1 MNVGGAAVL
10 GVGATFAGYRIEGV
24 LGQGG
29 MGTVYLARHPRLP
42 RRVALKLLNREVST
56 DTELTR
62 RFELEA
68 DVVARLEHPGI
79 VGVFDRGTDDGHL
92 WIAMQYIR
100 GTDAASWDARA
111 HPPATV
117 VRLLGETAA
126 ALDYA
131 HSRGVLHRD
140 VKPANILIADAESLR
155 ESHSVLTDFGIA
167 RLTDANTR
175 LTATGAF
182 TATLAYGS
190 PEQLSG
196 AVVDHRSDQYSLA
209 CTLFAVL
216 AGRPPYASTNPG
228 QVVMGHISQ
237 PPPRLTASRPDLP
250 ATVDPL
256 VARAMAKQREDRFR
270 DCGQFVTAVRDALE
284 GRHIAAPPATPVTP
298 VPVARPVAARTP
310 PEVRVGHASRP
321 QPFPAPQ
328 RVVTDPRPPVAD
340 RPPVTDPRP
349 PDARSWPRPP
359 APGPRPSR
367 GTAVTAG
374 VATLLVAVI
383 PVFVFCVGL
392 VETARMIVD
401 ADPAGR
407 AELGYSVLALLFI
420 GVVSLLWVSGG
431 LLLLTGRR
439 SGRVLTLVS
448 SVIGVLTAIGAT
460 VAAVATSEPAVLAL
474 TGPLLL
480 LSALAFG
487 CAAAPATG
495 RWLSYRTSVRA
506 GGPRY

>member
-1 MNVGGAAVL
+1 ML

-42 RRVALKLLNREVST
+42 RNVALKLLNREVGS

-111 HPPATV
+111 HPPETA

-167 RLTDANTR
+167 RLTDANTK

-196 AVVDHRSDQYSLA
+196 AVVDHRCDQYSLA

-237 PPPRLTASRPDLP
+237 PPPRLTATRPDLP
-250 ATVDPL
+250 TAVDAL
-256 VARAMAKQREDRFR
+256 VARAMAKQRDERF
-270 DCGQFVTAVRDALE
+270 DSCGEFITAVRDALH
-284 GRHIAAPPATPVTP
+284 GRHTAAPPATPAMP
-298 VPVARPVAARTP
+298 VPVARPVPVPTP
-310 PEVRVGHASRP
+310 PEFRADPVSRP
-321 QPFPAPQ
+321 QPLPAPP

-340 RPPVTDPRP
+340 LWAA
-349 PDARSWPRPP
+349 DARPWPQAP
-359 APGPRPSR
+359 APGPGR
-367 GTAVTAG
+367 GTALTAG
-374 VATLLVAVI
+374 LATLLVAVF
-383 PVFVFCVGL
+383 PVFIFCVGL
-392 VETARMIVD
+392 VETVRMLV
-401 ADPAGR
+401 AGDPAGR
-407 AELGYSVLALLFI
+407 ADLVYSVLALGFI

-448 SVIGVLTAIGAT
+448 SVIGVLSAIAGA
-460 VAAVATSEPAVLAL
+460 VAAVATHELAVLAL

-480 LSALAFG
+480 LSAVAFV
-487 CAAAPATG
+487 CVASRATG

>member
-1 MNVGGAAVL
+1 ML

-42 RRVALKLLNREVST
+42 RNVALKLLNRDVGT

-111 HPPATV
+111 HPPDTA

-167 RLTDANTR
+167 RLTDANTK

-196 AVVDHRSDQYSLA
+196 AVLDHRSDQYSLA

-237 PPPRLTASRPDLP
+237 PPPRLTVTRPDLP
-250 ATVDPL
+250 GSVDAL
-256 VARAMAKQREDRFR
+256 VARAMAKQRDERFGS
-270 DCGQFVTAVRDALE
+270 CGAFITAVRDAVQ
-284 GRHIAAPPATPVTP
+284 GRHIAAPLATPATPA
-298 VPVARPVAARTP
+298 PVARPVLAPTP
-310 PEVRVGHASRP
+310 PEFRAGRVSRP
-321 QPFPAPQ
+321 PLPAPH
-328 RVVTDPRPPVAD
+328 RVVTDQRPPVAD
-340 RPPVTDPRP
+340 RLAA
-349 PDARSWPRPP
+349 DARPWPQ
-359 APGPRPSR
+359 APGPRPGR
-367 GTAVTAG
+367 GTALTAG
-374 VATLLVAVI
+374 VVTLLVALF
-383 PVFVFCVGL
+383 PVFIFCVGL
-392 VETARMIVD
+392 VETVRMLV
-401 ADPAGR
+401 AGDPAGR
-407 AELGYSVLALLFI
+407 ADLGYSVLALVFI
-420 GVVSLLWVSGG
+420 GIVSLLWVSGG
-431 LLLLTGRR
+431 LLLLVGRR

-448 SVIGVLTAIGAT
+448 SVIGVLSAITGA
-460 VAAVATSEPAVLAL
+460 VAAVATHELAVLAL

-480 LSALAFG
+480 LSAVAFV
-487 CAAAPATG
+487 CVASRATG

>member
-1 MNVGGAAVL
+1 ML

-42 RRVALKLLNREVST
+42 RSVALKLLNRGVST
-56 DTELTR
+56 DPELTR

-68 DVVARLEHPGI
+68 DVAARLEHPGI

-100 GTDAASWDARA
+100 GTDAATWDARA
-111 HPPATV
+111 YPPATA

-167 RLTDANTR
+167 RLTDANTK

-216 AGRPPYASTNPG
+216 SGRPPFAGTNPG

-237 PPPRLTASRPDLP
+237 PPPRLTATRPDLP
-250 ATVDPL
+250 ATVDAL
-256 VARAMAKQREDRFR
+256 VTRAMAKQPDERFR
-270 DCGQFVTAVRDALE
+270 SCGEFTTAVRDALE
-284 GRHIAAPPATPVTP
+284 GRHISAPPAP
-298 VPVARPVAARTP
+298 VPVAQPVLAPAP
-310 PEVRVGHASRP
+310 PEFRAGHISRP
-321 QPFPAPQ
+321 QPRPVQQ
-328 RVVTDPRPPVAD
+328 RPVTDP

-349 PDARSWPRPP
+349 PGARPWPQAAGPK
-359 APGPRPSR
+359 PGR

-374 VATLLVAVI
+374 LATLFVAVF
-383 PVFVFCVGL
+383 PVFIFCVGL
-392 VETARMIVD
+392 VETARTITQG
-401 ADPAGR
+401 APAGR
-407 AELGYSVLALLFI
+407 ADLVYSVLALLFI
-420 GVVSLLWVSGG
+420 GVVSLLWAGAG
-431 LLLLTGRR
+431 LLLLAARR

-448 SVIGVLTAIGAT
+448 SVIGVLSAIAGT
-460 VAAVATSEPAVLAL
+460 VAAVATRELAVLAL
-474 TGPLLL
+474 TGPLLV
-480 LSALAFG
+480 LSAVAFG
-487 CAAAPATG
+487 CAASRATG

>member
-1 MNVGGAAVL
+1 ML
-10 GVGATFAGYRIEGV
+10 GVGTTFAGYRIEGV

-42 RRVALKLLNREVST
+42 RSVALKLLNREVST

-100 GTDAASWDARA
+100 GSDAATWDARA
-111 HPPATV
+111 HPPATAI
-117 VRLLGETAA
+117 RLLGETAA

-155 ESHSVLTDFGIA
+155 ESHAVLTDFGIA
-167 RLTDANTR
+167 RLTDANTK

-196 AVVDHRSDQYSLA
+196 AAVDHRSDQYSLA

-216 AGRPPYASTNPG
+216 SGRPPFAATNPG

-237 PPPRLTASRPDLP
+237 PPPRLTATRPDLP
-250 ATVDPL
+250 TSVDAL
-256 VARAMAKQREDRFR
+256 VARAMAKQRDERFR
-270 DCGQFVTAVRDALE
+270 SCGEFTTAVRDALG
-284 GRHIAAPPATPVTP
+284 GRHIAAPPATS
-298 VPVARPVAARTP
+298 VPAAPPALAPAP
-310 PEVRVGHASRP
+310 PEFRASHISRP
-321 QPFPAPQ
+321 QPRPVRQ
-328 RVVTDPRPPVAD
+328 RVVTDPRPPV
-340 RPPVTDPRP
+340 TGPRQP
-349 PDARSWPRPP
+349 GARSWPQPQAAGP
-359 APGPRPSR
+359 KPGR

-374 VATLLVAVI
+374 LATLLVAVF

-392 VETARMIVD
+392 VETARTVTQG
-401 ADPAGR
+401 APAGR
-407 AELGYSVLALLFI
+407 ADLVYSVLALVFI
-420 GVVSLLWVSGG
+420 GVVSLLWVGAG

-448 SVIGVLTAIGAT
+448 SVIGVLSAIAGT
-460 VAAVATSEPAVLAL
+460 VAAVAAREPAVLAL
-474 TGPLLL
+474 TGPLLV
-480 LSALAFG
+480 LSAVAFG
-487 CAAAPATG
+487 CVVSRATG
-495 RWLSYRTSVRA
+495 RWVSYRTSVRA

>member
-42 RRVALKLLNREVST
+42 RSVALKLLNREVST

-79 VGVFDRGTDDGHL
+79 VGVFDRGTDEGHL

-111 HPPATV
+111 HPPATTI
-117 VRLLGETAA
+117 RLLGETAA

-167 RLTDANTR
+167 RLTDANTK

-196 AVVDHRSDQYSLA
+196 MVVDHRSDQYSLA

-237 PPPRLTASRPDLP
+237 PPPRLTEARPDLP
-250 ATVDPL
+250 TTVDPL
-256 VARAMAKQREDRFR
+256 VARAMAKQREDRFQ
-270 DCGQFVTAVRDALE
+270 DCGRFITAVRDALE
-284 GRHIAAPPATPVTP
+284 GRHIAAPPTTPVTS
-298 VPVARPVAARTP
+298 VSVARPAAPHPRAD
-310 PEVRVGHASRP
+310 VRVGHPSRP
-321 QPFPAPQ
+321 QPFPAHQ
-328 RVVTDPRPPVAD
+328 RVVTDPGPPIADLRPPG
-340 RPPVTDPRP
+340 
-349 PDARSWPRPP
+349 ARSWPQPP
-359 APGPRPSR
+359 AAGPRPSR

-374 VATLLVAVI
+374 MATLLVAVF

-392 VETARMIVD
+392 VETARMIVA

-439 SGRVLTLVS
+439 SGRALTLVS
-448 SVIGVLTAIGAT
+448 SVIGALAAITGS
-460 VAAVATSEPAVLAL
+460 VAAVATSEPAALAL
-474 TGPLLL
+474 TGPLLM

-495 RWLSYRTSVRA
+495 RWLSYRISVRA

>member
-1 MNVGGAAVL
+1 MGAEGAAVL

-42 RRVALKLLNREVST
+42 RSVALKLLNREVST

-100 GTDAASWDARA
+100 GTDAAAWNARA
-111 HPPATV
+111 HPPATA

-155 ESHSVLTDFGIA
+155 ESHAVLTDFGIA
-167 RLTDANTR
+167 RLTDSNTK

-196 AVVDHRSDQYSLA
+196 AMVDHRSDQYSLA

-216 AGRPPYASTNPG
+216 AGRPPFAATNPG

-237 PPPRLTASRPDLP
+237 PPPRLTATRPDLP
-250 ATVDPL
+250 AALDPL
-256 VARAMAKQREDRFR
+256 VARAMAKQRADRFR
-270 DCGQFVTAVRDALE
+270 DCGQFITAVRHALE
-284 GRHIAAPPATPVTP
+284 GRHIAAPPVTPATPA
-298 VPVARPVAARTP
+298 PVAHPVLTHNP
-310 PEVRVGHASRP
+310 PEVRAGHASRP
-321 QPFPAPQ
+321 RPFPAQ
-328 RVVTDPRPPVAD
+328 HRVGTDPRPPVAD
-340 RPPVTDPRP
+340 PRP
-349 PDARSWPRPP
+349 TGARPWPQPQ
-359 APGPRPSR
+359 AAGPRTSR
-367 GTAVTAG
+367 TTAVTAG
-374 VATLLVAVI
+374 IATVLVAVF

-392 VETARMIVD
+392 VETARTI
-401 ADPAGR
+401 AQGAPAGR
-407 AELGYSVLALLFI
+407 ADLAYSVVALLFI
-420 GVVSLLWVSGG
+420 GVVALLWAGGG
-431 LLLLTGRR
+431 LLLLAGRR

-448 SVIGVLTAIGAT
+448 SVIGVLSAIAGT
-460 VAAVATSEPAVLAL
+460 VAAVATSELAVLAL
-474 TGPLLL
+474 TGPLLM
-480 LSALAFG
+480 LSAVAFV
-487 CAAAPATG
+487 CTAARATG

>member
-1 MNVGGAAVL
+1 ML
-10 GVGATFAGYRIEGV
+10 GVGATFAGYRVEGV

-42 RRVALKLLNREVST
+42 RSVALKLLNREVST

-79 VGVFDRGTDDGHL
+79 VGVFDRGTDEGHL

-100 GTDAASWDARA
+100 GTDAAAWEARH
-111 HPPATV
+111 HPPATA

-155 ESHSVLTDFGIA
+155 ESHAVLTDFGIA
-167 RLTDANTR
+167 RLTDANTK

-196 AVVDHRSDQYSLA
+196 EVVDHRSDQYSLA
-209 CTLFAVL
+209 CTLFTVL
-216 AGRPPYASTNPG
+216 SGRPPYASTNPG

-237 PPPRLTASRPDLP
+237 PPPRLTDTRRDLP
-250 ATVDPL
+250 AAIDPV
-256 VARAMAKQREDRFR
+256 VARAMAKQRDERFR
-270 DCGQFVTAVRDALE
+270 SCGDFTTAIRDALE
-284 GRHIAAPPATPVTP
+284 GRHIAAPVPAPATPA
-298 VPVARPVAARTP
+298 PVAQP
-310 PEVRVGHASRP
+310 PAPPPRADHMSWP
-321 QPFPAPQ
+321 QPVHAHH
-328 RVVTDPRPPVAD
+328 RVVPEPHPPVGDPRAAAG
-340 RPPVTDPRP
+340 
-349 PDARSWPRPP
+349 ARSWTAQPP
-359 APGPRPSR
+359 ARPSR

-374 VATLLVAVI
+374 VATLLVAVG
-383 PVFVFCVGL
+383 PLFVFCVGA
-392 VETARMIVD
+392 VETIGTIRD
-401 ADPAGR
+401 AAPGGR
-407 AELGYSVLALLFI
+407 ADLVYSVLALLFI
-420 GVVSLLWVSGG
+420 GVFTLLWVSAGA
-431 LLLLTGRR
+431 LLLAGRR
-439 SGRVLTLVS
+439 SGRALTLVS
-448 SVIGVLTAIGAT
+448 AVIGVLLAITGSG
-460 VAAVATSEPAVLAL
+460 VAVYSREFAALALVFPLLVLSAVALV
-474 TGPLLL
+474 
-480 LSALAFG
+480 
-487 CAAAPATG
+487 CAASRTTG
-495 RWLSYRTSVRA
+495 RWLAYRTSVRA

>member
-1 MNVGGAAVL
+1 ML
-10 GVGATFAGYRIEGV
+10 GVGTTFAGYRIEGV

-42 RRVALKLLNREVST
+42 RSVALKLLNREVST
-56 DTELTR
+56 DIELTR

-100 GTDAASWDARA
+100 GTDAATWDARA
-111 HPPATV
+111 HPPATAI
-117 VRLLGETAA
+117 RLLGETAT

-140 VKPANILIADAESLR
+140 VKPANILIADAEALR
-155 ESHSVLTDFGIA
+155 ESHAVLTDFGIA
-167 RLTDANTR
+167 RLTDANTK

-196 AVVDHRSDQYSLA
+196 AAVDHRSDQYSLA

-216 AGRPPYASTNPG
+216 AGRPPYAATNPG

-237 PPPRLTASRPDLP
+237 PPPRLTAMRPDLP
-250 ATVDPL
+250 TAVDAP
-256 VARAMAKQREDRFR
+256 VARAMAKQRDERFR
-270 DCGQFVTAVRDALE
+270 SCGEFITAVREALE
-284 GRHIAAPPATPVTP
+284 GRHTAAPAVTPATPA
-298 VPVARPVAARTP
+298 PVAQPAPAPTP
-310 PEVRVGHASRP
+310 PDFRAGHVSRP
-321 QPFPAPQ
+321 QPRPAQQ
-328 RVVTDPRPPVAD
+328 RVVTDPRPPVA
-340 RPPVTDPRP
+340 
-349 PDARSWPRPP
+349 RSWPQ
-359 APGPRPSR
+359 APGAKPGR

-374 VATLLVAVI
+374 LATLLVAVF
-383 PVFVFCVGL
+383 PVIVFCVGL
-392 VETARMIVD
+392 VETARAV
-401 ADPAGR
+401 AQGTPAGR
-407 AELGYSVLALLFI
+407 ADLVYSTVALLFT
-420 GVVSLLWVSGG
+420 GVVSLLWIAAG
-431 LLLLTGRR
+431 LLLLAGRR

-448 SVIGVLTAIGAT
+448 SVIGVLSAIAGS
-460 VAAVATSEPAVLAL
+460 VAAVATREPAVLAF
-474 TGPLLL
+474 TGPVLM
-480 LSALAFG
+480 LSAVAFVG
-487 CAAAPATG
+487 AASRATG
-495 RWLSYRTSVRA
+495 RWLAYRTSERA

>member
-1 MNVGGAAVL
+1 MGAEGAAVL

-42 RRVALKLLNREVST
+42 RSVALKLLNREVST

-100 GTDAASWDARA
+100 GTDAAAWNARA
-111 HPPATV
+111 HPPATA

-155 ESHSVLTDFGIA
+155 ESHAVLTDFGIA
-167 RLTDANTR
+167 RLTDANTK

-196 AVVDHRSDQYSLA
+196 AMVDHRSDQYSLA

-216 AGRPPYASTNPG
+216 AGRPPFAATNPG

-237 PPPRLTASRPDLP
+237 PPPRLTATRPDLP
-250 ATVDPL
+250 ATLDPL
-256 VARAMAKQREDRFR
+256 VARAMAKQRADRFR
-270 DCGQFVTAVRDALE
+270 DCGQFITAVREALE
-284 GRHIAAPPATPVTP
+284 GRQSAAPPVTPATP
-298 VPVARPVAARTP
+298 VPVAHPVLTHNP
-310 PEVRVGHASRP
+310 PEVRAGHASRP
-321 QPFPAPQ
+321 QPFPAQ
-328 RVVTDPRPPVAD
+328 HRVGTDPRPPVAD
-340 RPPVTDPRP
+340 PRP
-349 PDARSWPRPP
+349 AGARSWPQPQ
-359 APGPRPSR
+359 AAGPRPSR
-367 GTAVTAG
+367 TTAVTAG
-374 VATLLVAVI
+374 IATVLVAVF

-392 VETARMIVD
+392 VETARTI
-401 ADPAGR
+401 AQGAPAGR
-407 AELGYSVLALLFI
+407 ADLAYSVLALLFI
-420 GVVSLLWVSGG
+420 GVLALLWAGGG
-431 LLLLTGRR
+431 LLLLAGRR

-448 SVIGVLTAIGAT
+448 SVIGVLSAIAGT
-460 VAAVATSEPAVLAL
+460 VAAVAASELAVLAL
-474 TGPLLL
+474 TGPLLM
-480 LSALAFG
+480 LSAVAFV
-487 CAAAPATG
+487 CTASPATG